1 MNLPAEFVERLREI
15 LDPADFENVVASFS
29 KPRPASFRVNTLIA
43 ETPVVL
49 GELEELGVTTRKVPW
64 CPEAFTVN
72 PEFRSVLV
80 ESDAFRD
87 GRIYIQ
93 NLSSLLPVCLLDP
106 EPGQAVLDLAAAPGG
121 KTLHLAARMAN
132 QGRLSAVEVVRSRYY
147 KLRQNLQ
154 LGGATLVKTYL
165 KDGRSVGNKTPEQF
179 DLVLLDAPCSSE
191 ARFHVD
197 EPESWSYWGSR
208 KIREQSRKQRGLLK
222 SAIQALRPGGRLAY
236 CTCSFAPEEN
246 EAVVDWQLKRD
257 PTLSV
262 VEVKLPLDNVR
273 VGLSAWKQKPFSPDL
288 ARACRVLPSA
298 EMDAFFVC
306 LIEKSL
312 DQPRKPRRR

>member
-1 MNLPAEFVERLREI
+1 MSLPDEFIERLREI
-15 LDPADFENVVASFS
+15 LGPADFENVVASFS
-29 KPRPASFRVNTLIA
+29 RNRPASFRVNTLIT
-43 ETPVVL
+43 EIPDVL
-49 GELEELGVTTRKVPW
+49 GELEKLGVMARSVPW

-72 PEFRSVLV
+72 PKFRSVLV
-80 ESDAFRD
+80 ESDAFRM

-106 EPGQAVLDLAAAPGG
+106 KPGQAVLDLAAAPGG

-197 EPESWSYWGSR
+197 ESKSWSYWGSR
-208 KIREQSRKQRGLLK
+208 KIREQSRKQRGLIK
-222 SAIQALRPGGRLAY
+222 SAVKALRPGGRLAY

-246 EAVVDWQLKRD
+246 EGVVDWQLKRD

-262 VEVKLPLDNVR
+262 VEIKLPLDNIR
-273 VGLSAWKQKPFSPDL
+273 VGISEWQNKPFSPDL

-306 LIEKSL
+306 LLEKSF
-312 DQPRKPRRR
+312 DQPRKSRRR